1 MRPNTASGE
10 FPKGSI
16 PCGSERGVE
25 RGGDLI
31 DNKPINN
38 SASRYPS
45 NGVNSN
51 SLIAVCEVCALSETT
66 FCNEH
71 GRHCSVEQ
79 VLKESV
85 QPPRVGVRCGI
96 VLPYTVPTAE
106 QPHD

>member
-25 RGGDLI
+25 RGGGLI
-31 DNKPINN
+31 DKKPINN

-51 SLIAVCEVCALSETT
+51 SLIAVCALSETT
-66 FCNEH
+66 FCNEQ

-79 VLKESV
+79 VL
-85 QPPRVGVRCGI
+85 
-96 VLPYTVPTAE
+96 
-106 QPHD
+106 